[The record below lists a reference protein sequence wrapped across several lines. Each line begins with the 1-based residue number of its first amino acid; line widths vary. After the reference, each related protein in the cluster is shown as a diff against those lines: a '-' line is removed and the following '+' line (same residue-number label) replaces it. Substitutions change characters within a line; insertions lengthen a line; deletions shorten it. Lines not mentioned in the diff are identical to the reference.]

1 MSSQIA
7 ITRIEWLIWIMVY
20 GGLLT
25 FVVSLFLPPQDDTL
39 ATWMS
44 VCGLMVA
51 AAGFVCVFIRS
62 KMKVPK

>member
-7 ITRIEWLIWIMVY
+7 VTRIEWLIWILVY

-25 FVVSLFLPPQDDTL
+25 FVVSLFLPPQDDEL
-39 ATWMS
+39 ALWMTA
-44 VCGLMVA
+44 CGLAVA
-51 AAGFVCVFIRS
+51 AAGFACVYIRS

>member
-7 ITRIEWLIWIMVY
+7 VTRIEWLIWILVY

-25 FVVSLFLPPQDDTL
+25 FVVSLFLPPQDDEL
-39 ATWMS
+39 AIWMT
-44 VCGLMVA
+44 VCGLAVA
-51 AAGFVCVFIRS
+51 AAGFVCVYIRS